1 MKLKQLVVC
10 LIFIVQST
18 IGLSQNVSGRLP
30 QLASQEIRLIRFV
43 GLQTEVLSTTR
54 IDEQGYF
61 SLDYT
66 NKDEGMGYLI
76 SADNKPFIVILS
88 GEDVVIHGHSLLETG
103 TLKVI
108 KGLQNQQFG
117 KYATEQPKREQALNA
132 WLYLKQMY
140 QNDDLF
146 AGHKSSQKSILTEI
160 NRLQNEEKKYLAS
173 LSSESYVKWF
183 LPVRKV
189 VSMTATIVQYRPEEF
204 QSTLNFYRQLDY
216 SDSKL
221 YHSGL
226 YKEVI
231 ENHFLML
238 ENSGK
243 PLDTVFNEMNHSID
257 LVIASLMHDQK
268 KLNEVTDFLF
278 DFLERRSLFQS
289 SEYLALKMLNE
300 KGCSLNE
307 NLTSQLEIYR
317 AMKKGN
323 VAKDI
328 VFNSTFKNNG
338 LQNFSKLTD
347 IQSPYYLIVFGASW
361 CPKCNEELPEL
372 SKFYSEWKKKGVEV
386 VFIALDDDRKSYE
399 EFIKPLD
406 FPCYTDLQKWES
418 PIAKDYYVFGTP
430 TMFLLDKNLTILLRP
445 NSVKHADAWIQSFE

>member
-1 MKLKQLVVC
+1 MKQLVVC

-18 IGLSQNVSGRLP
+18 IGLSQSISGRLS
-30 QLASQEIRLIRFV
+30 QLTYQEISLVRFV
-43 GLQTEVLSTTR
+43 GLQTEVLATTR

-61 SLDYT
+61 SLPCSCME
-66 NKDEGMGYLI
+66 KGVGFLV
-76 SADNKPFIVILS
+76 SADNSPFFVILS
-88 GEDVVIHGHSLLETG
+88 GEEIVIDGSSLVETSN
-103 TLKVI
+103 LKVV
-108 KGLQNQQFG
+108 KGSQNQQFE

-146 AGHKSSQKSILTEI
+146 AGHKSPQKAILTEI
-160 NRLQNEEKKYLAS
+160 NRLQNEEKEYLAS
-173 LSSESYVKWF
+173 LPAESYVKWF
-183 LPVRKV
+183 LPVRKI

-204 QSTLNFYRQLDY
+204 ENTLSFYRQLDY
-216 SDSKL
+216 SDSRL

-226 YKEVI
+226 FKDVI

-243 PLDTVFNEMNHSID
+243 PLDTIFNEMNHSID
-257 LVIASLMHDQK
+257 LMIASLMHDQK

-278 DFLERRSLFQS
+278 DLLERRSLFQS

-300 KGCSLNE
+300 KGCSLNAD
-307 NLTSQLEIYR
+307 LTSQLEIYR

-323 VAKDI
+323 IAKDI
-328 VFNSTFKNNG
+328 VFNSTYKNNG

-347 IQSPYYLIVFGASW
+347 IQSPYYLVVFGASW

-386 VFIALDDDRKSYE
+386 VFIALDDDSKSYE
-399 EFIKPLD
+399 EFIKSLD